1 MEWRGL
7 GFSEVLL
14 CLQSQT
20 VEERHAVFEWDPK
33 REVFAVRDLG
43 SINGVGQ
50 SSCVV
55 VSLT

>member
-1 MEWRGL
+1 MGGL
-7 GFSEVLL
+7 SEVLL

-55 VSLT
+55 VSLA

>member
-20 VEERHAVFEWDPK
+20 VEERHAVFEWDSK

-55 VSLT
+55 VSLA